1 MSPQIQNEIISLC
14 ETAIRDGIVQDI
26 PKYCSVMANETQD
39 CSTSEQV
46 SICSRFVNKDFEV
59 CKEFLG
65 FVKVKRMDAQTI
77 AAEIL
82 DALRRLGLHL
92 EGLVGQGY
100 DGTCVMSPS
109 KNGVQ
114 AKIAAEY
121 PNATYVHCRSHVLS
135 LALSSSCKNVPEIR
149 NLFDSVGKITWFL
162 GGSAKRKEIFLETAV
177 GEADDPYMKL
187 LKTSEESEEAST
199 ESFSAINRASNALT
213 VPKFCPTRWSARVTT
228 LSALVAKYCSVVK
241 ALDMIADRSTG
252 DAINDARAHSHILCD
267 PQFIVALVVA
277 QAILTFFAV
286 VTKTL
291 QAKECNLGEV
301 YKDYPDIKSIH
312 SR

>member
-177 GEADDPYMKL
+177 GEADDPYMEL

-199 ESFSAINRASNALT
+199 E
-213 VPKFCPTRWSARVTT
+213 
-228 LSALVAKYCSVVK
+228 
-241 ALDMIADRSTG
+241 
-252 DAINDARAHSHILCD
+252 
-267 PQFIVALVVA
+267 
-277 QAILTFFAV
+277 
-286 VTKTL
+286 
-291 QAKECNLGEV
+291 
-301 YKDYPDIKSIH
+301 
-312 SR
+312 